1 MSYGLRYLSYQ
12 RGQIWFDKGKTD
24 IKEVGDTMKNRAL
37 KTLVFCAGVSTLLVL
52 CGTAWG
58 NLKSGLVAYWTFDE
72 GGGTIA
78 HDSAGNN
85 DGTIHG
91 NATWTIGHIDN
102 ALELD
107 GFDDYVSVQNSLAL
121 NITGDITIS
130 AWVCF
135 GRGGTGQ
142 NGSEQAIVTK
152 CVSNGARNNPFD
164 FRTDKS
170 TEPQLTLV
178 RADPFEHDYVYSTK
192 HISIM
197 EWHHVVAIVENNIPD
212 FYVDGVI
219 TGKTVAAFTRTPTG
233 NTNPLLIG
241 RRDDGLYFNGKIDDV
256 RIYNRA
262 LTEQE
267 IWQLYTIPE
276 PATLFLLG
284 SGTFTLLRRRRAP

>member
-1 MSYGLRYLSYQ
+1 VSYGLRYLSYR
-12 RGQIWFDKGKTD
+12 RGQIWFEKGKTD
-24 IKEVGDTMKNRAL
+24 IKEAGDTMKNRAL
-37 KTLVFCAGVSTLLVL
+37 KTLVFCVGMSTLLAL

-58 NLKSGLVAYWTFDE
+58 NLKSGLVAHWTFDE
-72 GGGTIA
+72 SSGTIA

-85 DGTIHG
+85 DGAIHG
-91 NATWTIGHIDN
+91 AIWTSGQLGN

-107 GFDDYVSVQNSLAL
+107 GFNDYVSVQNSPAL
-121 NITGDITIS
+121 NITGDITVS
-130 AWVCF
+130 AWVYF
-135 GRGGTGQ
+135 ERGGTGQ

-164 FRTDKS
+164 FRTDKA

-192 HISIM
+192 HISID

-241 RRDDGLYFNGKIDDV
+241 RRDDGLYFNGRIDDV

-262 LTEQE
+262 LTGQE
-267 IWQLYTIPE
+267 IWQLHTIPE

-284 SGTFTLLRRRRAP
+284 LGVCVFRRKTRH

>member
-1 MSYGLRYLSYQ
+1 M
-12 RGQIWFDKGKTD
+12 
-24 IKEVGDTMKNRAL
+24 
-37 KTLVFCAGVSTLLVL
+37 
-52 CGTAWG
+52 
-58 NLKSGLVAYWTFDE
+58 
-72 GGGTIA
+72 
-78 HDSAGNN
+78 
-85 DGTIHG
+85 
-91 NATWTIGHIDN
+91 
-102 ALELD
+102 
-107 GFDDYVSVQNSLAL
+107 
-121 NITGDITIS
+121 
-130 AWVCF
+130 
-135 GRGGTGQ
+135 Q

-164 FRTDKS
+164 FRTDKAY
-170 TEPQLTLV
+170 EPQLTLV
-178 RADPFEHDYVYSTK
+178 RADAFAHDYVYSTK

-262 LTEQE
+262 LTGQE

-284 SGTFTLLRRRRAP
+284 LGVSVFRRKTRH